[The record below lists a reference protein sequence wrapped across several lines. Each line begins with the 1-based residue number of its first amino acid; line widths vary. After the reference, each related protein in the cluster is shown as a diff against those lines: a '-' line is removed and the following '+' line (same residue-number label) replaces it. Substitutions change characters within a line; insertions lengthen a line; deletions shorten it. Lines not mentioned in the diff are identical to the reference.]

1 MTGRSGAEAAG
12 SVRPRHRRLVSAEA
26 YQSTTASKNHQEST
40 SIPRPPTDQNGSIG
54 QFFEDSISQ
63 SWMSVQGLASSFMGT
78 GEGSSKGSRY
88 SSPAPRDRANP
99 SQHARSMSTNNK
111 ASSAWGPQPPNSTLT
126 IADVAA
132 GSMAQ
137 RDAALRAAKTASVL
151 ESHDGVNGGLDI
163 VGKHKRRNSNDMA
176 SNDAPPDEYLVYV
189 HHVQKSDTYA
199 GIILRYKCGE
209 DAFRKA
215 NGLWSRDSIQTR
227 KWLTLPV
234 DTCEVRGRPCDAP
247 SWSNAHS
254 VDLLART
261 PSGAETHNKMAMA
274 AAEDDFFS
282 SKSVTPAERVEED
295 KRPWTHVRWVKI
307 DSMREPVEV
316 GRIARQS
323 MGYFPPRRKQSLTSA
338 SSRRPS
344 IDLLDAVSDTP
355 QRRDSMRS
363 NRPQLSST
371 PLSNASRSR
380 GNSDVGDAR
389 PAWMRRPGGVGT
401 MSRKTRA
408 PGPANDNFN
417 NWASKHFPMLKTDD
431 MPSMSVMDSEV
442 LRFGFSNDSAAIAE
456 SSFEQGRTAEPTGRH
471 GTGLDRAA
479 AAVETWLRG
488 ALSKRPNTPLLGARR
503 HGSSF
508 GSNPEV
514 DFIEL
519 ADTASDDGRLADTG
533 TSLLGPIVAGTTGRS
548 DAFGTVT
555 PRISSGKAK
564 KDD

>member
-12 SVRPRHRRLVSAEA
+12 SIRPRHRRLVSADA
-26 YQSTTASKNHQEST
+26 FQSTTAPGDHQQSNSAVT
-40 SIPRPPTDQNGSIG
+40 PSIDNNGSIG
-54 QFFEDSISQ
+54 QFLEDSISQ
-63 SWMSVQGLASSFMGT
+63 SWMSVQGLASSIMGT
-78 GEGSSKGSRY
+78 QERSSKGSRY
-88 SSPAPRDRANP
+88 SSPAPRDRSTLGHHPRSLSTAN
-99 SQHARSMSTNNK
+99 K
-111 ASSAWGPQPPNSTLT
+111 SALSWGPQPPSNALT
-126 IADVAA
+126 VADVAA
-132 GSMAQ
+132 GSLSE

-151 ESHDGVNGGLDI
+151 ESHEGVNGGLDI
-163 VGKHKRRNSNDMA
+163 VGKHKRRNSNEA
-176 SNDAPPDEYLVYV
+176 PAHDAPPEEYLVYV
-189 HHVQKSDTYA
+189 HHVQKADTYA

-234 DTCEVRGRPCDAP
+234 DTCEVRGRPCEAP
-247 SWSNAHS
+247 TWHNSHK
-254 VDLLART
+254 VDHLART
-261 PSGAETHNKMAMA
+261 PSGGQMQNQNGIA
-274 AAEDDFFS
+274 AADDFFS
-282 SKSVTPAERVEED
+282 SKPAAPAEED

-307 DSMREPVEV
+307 DSMTEPVEV

-344 IDLLDAVSDTP
+344 FDLPSVDAVSDTP
-355 QRRDSMRS
+355 QRRDSM
-363 NRPQLSST
+363 LSSRPHLSNT

-417 NWASKHFPMLKTDD
+417 TWATKHFPMLKTDD
-431 MPSMSVMDSEV
+431 LPSMSVMDSEV
-442 LRFGFSNDSAAIAE
+442 LRFGFSNNAAAIVE

-503 HGSSF
+503 HGNSF
-508 GSNPEV
+508 GSNAEV

-519 ADTASDDGRLADTG
+519 ADTTSEDGHVAGSDT
-533 TSLLGPIVAGTTGRS
+533 LLGPIIAGSTGRS
-548 DAFGTVT
+548 DNFGMAATS
-555 PRISSGKAK
+555 RIGAGKAK